1 MHHQAATPLC
11 CRSHSRAFLQELQ
24 LPAERQSLQHYHVY
38 AHQAAVCKYYARHE
52 PPADAQVQDLSRL
65 IEAMGQDPFAK
76 RYRKLSA
83 AVADIIED
91 FGLVAFQ
98 LLAIEDKN
106 SVARV
111 LALADKAIGYV
122 FAGLAKRNPY
132 PAELEYGPRAVD
144 SGVGGLWN
152 KHQRD
157 QDVTISE
164 RET

>member
-1 MHHQAATPLC
+1 M
-11 CRSHSRAFLQELQ
+11 
-24 LPAERQSLQHYHVY
+24 QHCHVY
-38 AHQAAVCKYYARHE
+38 AQQAAVRKHYARHE

-65 IEAMGQDPFAK
+65 IEAMGQDPFAR

-98 LLAIEDKN
+98 LLAIEDKD

-111 LALADKAIGYV
+111 LALADKATGYV
-122 FAGLAKRNPY
+122 FAGVAGRNPY
-132 PAELEYGPRAVD
+132 PAELEYGPGAVD
-144 SGVGGLWN
+144 SGVGGLWD

-164 RET
+164 REI